1 MSKPLIL
8 AINGSPHNDGDTSFL
23 LKQALEECN
32 TRGAETKILFCRE
45 ILRDLRNPFCIAC
58 SSPCQGKC
66 YQNKELATAYALISR
81 ADALILGSPVY
92 FGTVSAQLKA
102 FFDKSR
108 ALRTQKKLLNVVG
121 GAITSGG
128 SRFGGQETTIRAMH
142 DIMLVHGMIIVGDG
156 YHEDDCGHTGAAAQH
171 PAREDE
177 NAIKRS
183 RIMGKR
189 IFEVAQ
195 ATSALREKWTENISP
210 S

>member
-1 MSKPLIL
+1 MPKLLIV
-8 AINGSPHNDGDTSFL
+8 AINGSPNNEGSTSFL
-23 LKQALEECN
+23 LQQALEECT
-32 TRGAETKILFCRE
+32 TRGADTEFLFCRE
-45 ILRDLRNPFCIAC
+45 ILKDLRNPFCVAC
-58 SSPCQGKC
+58 SSPCPGKC
-66 YQNKELATAYALISR
+66 YKNKELANAYGLISR

-108 ALRTQKKLLNVVG
+108 ALRTEKKLLNVVG
-121 GAITSGG
+121 GAITSGA

-156 YHEDDCGHTGAAAQH
+156 YHDDDCGHMGAAAQR
-171 PAREDE
+171 PAQEDE
-177 NAIKRS
+177 NAIQRS

-195 ATSALREKWTENISP
+195 ATSALRKR
-210 S
+210 